1 MATVNQ
7 RSSSKNPACPVCGS
21 GNFDILDMVVRH
33 AEGVAIHICGSCE
46 LTYLWPQP
54 APETLAAFYAAEYR
68 DIYDDQTPA
77 ERHEQDLS
85 EARLRVARI
94 APLLTGG
101 KRLLEI
107 GCGSFAFFKSVAPM
121 VGTAVGIEPDDRTR
135 AWFAESS
142 DLRTLPDI
150 SALTANNGPFDLIVM
165 FHVLEHLPDPVNYL
179 SHLRSLLSENGRIVV
194 EVPNADDALIS
205 LYQIEAF
212 RRFYYS
218 IAHLTYFNPTSLAH
232 CAQASGLVG
241 EVNGIQRYDLSNHLF
256 WAQHGRPGGQAAYA
270 GTISAETNNAY
281 SRDLIHAGRADTLWG
296 VFRAD
301 EPTGQPRTIAP

>member
-7 RSSSKNPACPVCGS
+7 RSSANKPACPVCGS
-21 GNFDILDMVVRH
+21 RNFDILDMLVRH
-33 AEGVAIHICGSCE
+33 AKGVAIYVCAGCE

-68 DIYDDQTPA
+68 DIYDNQTPA
-77 ERHEQDLS
+77 ERHEQDLL

-94 APLLTGG
+94 APLLTGEE
-101 KRLLEI
+101 RLLEI
-107 GCGSFAFFKSVAPM
+107 GCGSFAFFKTVASM
-121 VGTAVGIEPDDRTR
+121 VGTAVGIEPDDKTR

-150 SALTANNGPFDLIVM
+150 SALTSNNGSFDLIVM
-165 FHVLEHLPDPVNYL
+165 FHVLEHLPDPVSYL
-179 SHLRSLLSENGRIVV
+179 SHLRNLLSPKGRIVV

-218 IAHLTYFNPTSLAH
+218 IAHLTYFNATSLTH
-232 CAQASGLVG
+232 CAKASGLVG

-256 WAQHGRPGGQAAYA
+256 WAQHGRPGGQAAYTS
-270 GTISAETNNAY
+270 TISAETNDAY
-281 SRDLIHAGRADTLWG
+281 TRDLIRSGRADTLWG
-296 VFRAD
+296 VFRAA
-301 EPTGQPRTIAP
+301 EPTG